1 MRGFVKGLTN
11 TYAVLNAVR
20 GMGRGQLCWHDVGVV
35 SWHAG
40 TAGLPAS
47 VKQTQAIHRPECP
60 VRTAAGR
67 SE

>member
-20 GMGRGQLCWHDVGVV
+20 TVVWAEGNCEGMPVRHD
-35 SWHAG
+35 SRP
-40 TAGLPAS
+40 LS
-47 VKQTQAIHRPECP
+47 NRLRPECP

>member
-47 VKQTQAIHRPECP
+47 VKQTQA
-60 VRTAAGR
+60 
-67 SE
+67 

>member
-20 GMGRGQLCWHDVGVV
+20 GMGRGQLW
-35 SWHAG
+35 WHAG

-47 VKQTQAIHRPECP
+47 VKQTQA
-60 VRTAAGR
+60 
-67 SE
+67 